1 MIGQVAH
8 YVKSHGL
15 GNDYIVIDPAKVPFE
30 VTPEAV
36 RLICDRHRGVGS
48 DGILLVAPGDGADF
62 GVRIFNP
69 DGSEA
74 EKSGNGARIF
84 AKFLRDHRYTEA
96 DRFTLH
102 TAGGRV
108 SCILRLEHGRV
119 VQVTVDMGQ
128 ARVDPLD
135 AIEVDGRRIEVTSVS
150 MGNPHCVVIVPD
162 LAEVDVH
169 ALGPKIERH
178 PAFPKGTN
186 VQFAQV
192 VSRSEVRILIWE
204 RGAGYTLAS
213 GSSSCAVA
221 AACHRRGLVDRS
233 VTVSMP
239 GGQLAIAIAED
250 GEIRMHGP
258 VEEICEGDLSP
269 DLLRRLGAR

>member
-1 MIGQVAH
+1 MIGPVAH

-48 DGILLVAPGDGADF
+48 DGILLVSPADGADF

-74 EKSGNGARIF
+74 EKSGNGTRIF
-84 AKFLRDHRYTEA
+84 AKFLRDHGYTEA
-96 DRFTLH
+96 DRFTLQ
-102 TAGGRV
+102 TTGGRV
-108 SCILRLEHGRV
+108 SCILRREKGRV
-119 VQVTVDMGQ
+119 AQVTVDMGK
-128 ARVDPLD
+128 ARFDPLD
-135 AIEVDGRRIEVTSVS
+135 AIEVDGRHIEVTSVS

-162 LAEVDVH
+162 LADVDVH
-169 ALGPKIERH
+169 TLGPKIEKH

-233 VTVSMP
+233 VMVSMP

>member
-1 MIGQVAH
+1 MIGPVAH

-48 DGILLVAPGDGADF
+48 DGILLVSPADGADF

-84 AKFLRDHRYTEA
+84 AKFLRDHGYTDQ

-108 SCILRLEHGRV
+108 SCILRREKGRV
-119 VQVTVDMGQ
+119 AQVTVDMGK
-128 ARVDPLD
+128 ARFDPLD

-162 LAEVDVH
+162 LADVDVH
-169 ALGPKIERH
+169 ALGPKIEKH

-192 VSRSEVRILIWE
+192 VSRSEVRVLIWE

-221 AACHRRGLVDRS
+221 AACHRKGLVDRS
-233 VTVSMP
+233 MTVSMP
-239 GGQLAIAIAED
+239 GGQLAIAITDD

-269 DLLRRLGAR
+269 ELLRRLGAG